1 MRMYNPPHPGLI
13 LREYLDGITISDAA
27 KHLSVTR
34 AALSRVINGKA
45 SISPTMALKLEKAL
59 GSTSAETW
67 LIMQA
72 KYDLWK
78 EEAQYED
85 TVIPF
90 DFA

>member
-1 MRMYNPPHPGLI
+1 MHNPPHPGLVV
-13 LREYLDGITISDAA
+13 REYLDGITVSYAA
-27 KHLSVTR
+27 KHLGVTR
-34 AALSRVINGKA
+34 TALSRILNGRA
-45 SISPTMALKLEKAL
+45 GISPTMAIKLEKAF
-59 GSTSAETW
+59 GTTSAETW

-78 EEAQYED
+78 EEEQYEN

>member
-1 MRMYNPPHPGLI
+1 MRMHNPPHPGLVI
-13 LREYLDGITISDAA
+13 REYLDGITISDAA
-27 KHLSVTR
+27 NHLGVTR

-45 SISPTMALKLEKAL
+45 SISPTMALRLEKAF

-67 LIMQA
+67 LNMQA

-78 EEAQYED
+78 EEEQYEN

>member
-1 MRMYNPPHPGLI
+1 MRMHNPPHPGLVI
-13 LREYLDGITISDAA
+13 REYLDGITISDAA
-27 KHLSVTR
+27 NHLGVTR

-45 SISPTMALKLEKAL
+45 SISPTMALRLEKAFA
-59 GSTSAETW
+59 STSAETW
-67 LIMQA
+67 LNMQA

-78 EEAQYED
+78 EEEQYEN

>member
-1 MRMYNPPHPGLI
+1 MHNPPHPGLVV
-13 LREYLDGITISDAA
+13 REYLDGITVSSAA
-27 KHLSVTR
+27 KHLGVTR
-34 AALSRVINGKA
+34 TALSRILNGRA
-45 SISPTMALKLEKAL
+45 GISPTMAIKLEKAF
-59 GSTSAETW
+59 GTTSAETW

-78 EEAQYED
+78 EEEQYEN